1 MRQSRR
7 RRGGVRA
14 VDTNVI
20 VRFLTND
27 HPAQAARARK
37 LIGGGDIFV
46 ATSVLL
52 ETEWVLRSGYGF
64 TTDRL
69 VQALRD
75 FAGLPGIT
83 LEDPQLAARA
93 LDWAERGLDFAEA
106 LHLGRA
112 QGCTAFMSFDRKL
125 AKAAARLSDIEVAA
139 P

>member
-1 MRQSRR
+1 M
-7 RRGGVRA
+7 RA
-14 VDTNVI
+14 VDTNVL
-20 VRFLTND
+20 VRFLTGD
-27 HPAQAARARK
+27 DPAQAARARK
-37 LIGGGDIFV
+37 RIEEGDIFV

-64 TTDRL
+64 STG
-69 VQALRD
+69 QIAEALRS

-93 LDWAERGLDFAEA
+93 FDWAQQGLDFADA

-112 QGCTAFMSFDRKL
+112 QDCAIFLSFDRRL
-125 AKAAARLSDIEVAA
+125 AQAAARVGAVQVAA

>member
-1 MRQSRR
+1 
-7 RRGGVRA
+7 VRA

-27 HPAQAARARK
+27 HPAQAAKARR

-52 ETEWVLRSGYGF
+52 ESEWVLRSGYGF
-64 TTDRL
+64 TSDRL
-69 VQALRD
+69 VRALRD
-75 FAGLPGIT
+75 FAGLPGVT

-93 LDWAERGLDFAEA
+93 LDWAEQGLDFADG

-112 QGCTAFMSFDRKL
+112 QGCTAFLSFDRNL
-125 AKAAARLSDIEVAA
+125 AKAAARLSEVKVVA

>member
-1 MRQSRR
+1 
-7 RRGGVRA
+7 VRA

-27 HPAQAARARK
+27 HPAQAAKARK

-64 TTDRL
+64 ATDRL
-69 VQALRD
+69 VQALRG
-75 FAGLPGIT
+75 FAGLPGVT

-93 LDWAERGLDFAEA
+93 FDWAEQGLDFADS

-112 QGCTAFMSFDRKL
+112 QGCAAFLSFDHKL
-125 AKAAARLSDIEVAA
+125 AKAVARLSEVKVVA